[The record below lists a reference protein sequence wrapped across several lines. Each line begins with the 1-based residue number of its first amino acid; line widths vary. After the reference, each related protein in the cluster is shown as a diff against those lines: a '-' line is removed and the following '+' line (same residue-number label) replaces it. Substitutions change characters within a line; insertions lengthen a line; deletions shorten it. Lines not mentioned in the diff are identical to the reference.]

1 PGPVADRLRDEMVL
15 SPDPGYDVID
25 LERRLRG
32 IAAELADE
40 IERGEC
46 RLALTRTAT
55 LTSPTPWWSW
65 AAWRQWRSVHHERTA
80 AILVHTSLTETYE
93 QTRGLQQQLRQYV
106 VGLEGATGILAEA
119 ARVLGGAKAKKE
131 DTDPPND
138 EPRNNG
144 ASAGGRGSLG
154 TQLDLVAG
162 LVEMGVPTR
171 AYSVSL
177 GGFDTHANERGTQ
190 QRLLT
195 ELDGALAAFA
205 ERMGRTDRGRNVVVL
220 VYSEFGRRVRAN
232 ASDGT
237 DHGTAGPAFVLG
249 DKVNGGFHGTQPSL
263 TDLDNGDLKETTD
276 FRDVYATLLHDVL
289 STDPGPILNDH
300 PGRMDDLFTS

>member
-1 PGPVADRLRDEMVL
+1 MHELMTWRHTLDGGLALVVDGRADPVPGPVADRLRDEMVL

-119 ARVLGGAKAKKE
+119 ARGWRRSPEVPGSVVAVFDSEDAFTTDSRRANEHSWAYPAIGG
-131 DTDPPND
+131 DIL
-138 EPRNNG
+138 
-144 ASAGGRGSLG
+144 GRGWRRDGDDDAPDCLALDRVGPWEIGYISRTEEVYAARRSTYRPELVWLLG
-154 TQLDLVAG
+154 TDLSQDRAYGLVDALTEIKREPNSLIAAAELVADASQ
-162 LVEMGVPTR
+162 TAR
-171 AYSVSL
+171 
-177 GGFDTHANERGTQ
+177 
-190 QRLLT
+190 
-195 ELDGALAAFA
+195 
-205 ERMGRTDRGRNVVVL
+205 RNQ
-220 VYSEFGRRVRAN
+220 
-232 ASDGT
+232 T
-237 DHGTAGPAFVLG
+237 
-249 DKVNGGFHGTQPSL
+249 
-263 TDLDNGDLKETTD
+263 
-276 FRDVYATLLHDVL
+276 
-289 STDPGPILNDH
+289 
-300 PGRMDDLFTS
+300 